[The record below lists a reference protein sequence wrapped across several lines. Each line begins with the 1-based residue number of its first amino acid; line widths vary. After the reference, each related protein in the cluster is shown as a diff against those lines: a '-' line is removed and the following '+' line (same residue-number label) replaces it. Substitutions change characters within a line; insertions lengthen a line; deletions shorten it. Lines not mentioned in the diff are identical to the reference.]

1 MPDLSLERAL
11 RLAFLALGL
20 AACRAPP
27 PCGSH
32 GGAVTVV
39 LSAMPTTLDWSQSH
53 EQSAQNYPVL
63 LAVMRG
69 LTRLDAQNGV
79 QPSLAT
85 SWERSLTG
93 ESPPRERYVFHLR
106 PGVVWSDGKTPFQAQ
121 DFVFA
126 WRRAVLGA
134 DGAELEDLVG
144 ARALQ
149 AAAGGPP
156 EALEAAKR
164 ALGVRALDPLTLE
177 VTLVGPRSY
186 FLARLANVYP
196 YFPAPSAVLE
206 GLGEAE
212 VQRHYAEPKDGA
224 PLVLGA
230 FRVVRWDRVGQ
241 QLSLE
246 RNPHDFEAPGPGAV
260 PRLELRQTEL
270 GSLMY
275 RQCTADFLFVDDPT
289 VLVKPP
295 PDLRRARLLSTY
307 WLGFN
312 TSTVPLP
319 LRQAIAR
326 ALDRPALLRAMA
338 GMAPADREALA
349 FLPPEMPGALVP
361 GDVRLG
367 EFPAHDE
374 ARARTLLEGQPR
386 PAELTLLVKGTG
398 TFLPETALA
407 EGIRRQLAA
416 YGLAVRVVTTGNFS
430 NDVKDADG
438 TLRFD
443 LFLKRTG
450 ADYAHPHTLLTPF
463 RERGNHYTDWQ
474 KLDGGAVVRRFEAL
488 LEAGAAESDPAA
500 RTQDYFE
507 AQRLLVTEA
516 AAVLPLFHPVRSYRV
531 RPWLSGLT
539 VDPFNFLTLSG
550 LEVAP

>member
-1 MPDLSLERAL
+1 
-11 RLAFLALGL
+11 
-20 AACRAPP
+20 
-27 PCGSH
+27 
-32 GGAVTVV
+32 VTVV
-39 LSAMPTTLDWSQSH
+39 LSSMPTTLDWSQSH

-69 LTRLDAQNGV
+69 LTRLDARNEV
-79 QPSLAT
+79 QPALAE
-85 SWERSLTG
+85 SWERSLT
-93 ESPPRERYVFHLR
+93 EDHPPRERYVFHLR
-106 PGVVWSDGKTPFQAQ
+106 PGVVWSDGKTPLQAR

-134 DGAELEDLVG
+134 DGAELEDLQG

-149 AAAGGPP
+149 AASGATP
-156 EALEAAKR
+156 EALAAAKE

-177 VTLVGPRSY
+177 VTLTGPRSY
-186 FLARLANVYP
+186 FLSRLANVYP

-206 GLGEAE
+206 GLSEAE
-212 VQRHYAEPKDGA
+212 VQRHYNEPKDGA

-246 RNPHDFEAPGPGAV
+246 RNPHDFAAPGPGAV
-260 PRLELRQTEL
+260 PQLELRQTEL
-270 GSLMY
+270 GALMY

-295 PDLRRARLLSTY
+295 ADLQRARLLSTY

-319 LRQAIAR
+319 LRQAIGH
-326 ALDRPALLRAMA
+326 ALDRSALLRAMA

-349 FLPPEMPGALVP
+349 FLPPEMPGAVQP
-361 GDVRLG
+361 GDERLRA
-367 EFPAHDE
+367 FPAHDE
-374 ARARTLLEGQPR
+374 ARARALLEGQPR
-386 PAELTLLVKGTG
+386 PAELTLLVKGSG

-407 EGIRRQLAA
+407 EGIRRQLLS
-416 YGLAVRVVTTGNFS
+416 YGLTVRVVTTGNFS
-430 NDVKDADG
+430 NDVKAADG

-474 KLDGGAVVRRFEAL
+474 KLEGGAVVRRFEAL
-488 LEAGAAESDPAA
+488 LEAGAAEDDPAR
-500 RTQDYFE
+500 RTQDYVE
-507 AQRLLVTEA
+507 AQQLLVTEA
-516 AAVLPLFHPVRSYRV
+516 AAVLPLFHPVRSYRT

-550 LEVAP
+550 LEVAR